1 MISYIKT
8 LEQKFDIEIVRSSHH
23 IKGKNYFDLDSDGNI
38 INIFLLRINLR
49 DLSVLLP
56 IADHL
61 VELAIRNCNIKSLKG
76 LESFSNLEV
85 LDLRGNHLETST
97 LKNLSYLSKLKGLNV
112 SGCNIEDTSYFQDLV
127 YLEQLYVAGTNRL
140 YEIKGLEQLK
150 NLKHLDVERS
160 KIDCIKKIKA
170 HENLR
175 SLHLSNTDVSKLSHL
190 DRFPNLEELRM
201 GNTYEIEKME
211 GLQVLPNLKEL
222 LIRGTSIKQIEGLE
236 RLTNLEVLD
245 LSDNEITEIKGLGQ
259 LTKLRE
265 LNLNENK
272 ITKIEN
278 LDHLT
283 NLEPLLLE
291 TNDIQ
296 TFDTNFL
303 QHLVSECHIYMR
315 GCERA
320 DDIAAIAP
328 DYVKINFEKDF
339 DYPTKLV
346 WHKELFE

>member
-1 MISYIKT
+1 MLHYIKT
-8 LEQKFDIEIVRSSHH
+8 LEQKFDINIIRSNQH
-23 IKGKNYFDLDSDGNI
+23 IRGKNYFDVDNDGNI
-38 INIFLLRINLR
+38 TKLFLRRVNLK

-61 VELAIRNCNIKSLKG
+61 VELAVRYCNIKGLKG
-76 LESFSNLEV
+76 LKSFSNLEV
-85 LDLRGNHLETST
+85 LDLSGNHLVTPT
-97 LKNLSYLSKLKGLNV
+97 LKNLNLLSKLRRLDV
-112 SGCNIEDTSYFQDLV
+112 SGCNLKDTSYFGELIQ
-127 YLEQLYVAGTNRL
+127 LEQLYVGGSNRL
-140 YEIKGLEQLK
+140 YEINGLEQLK
-150 NLKHLDVERS
+150 NLKHLDLEIS
-160 KIDCIKKIKA
+160 LIDDIKKIHVHK
-170 HENLR
+170 NLH
-175 SLHLSNTDVSKLSHL
+175 SLHLTNANVTKLSHF

-211 GLQVLPNLKEL
+211 GLQVLSNLKEL

-283 NLEPLLLE
+283 NLELLLLE

-296 TFDTNFL
+296 TFDTTFL

-315 GCERA
+315 GCEQA